1 MQEKLRLKEEKEAAE
16 AKYKVASV
24 DGKKEKVR
32 TLHSASCCRFRF
44 KACLTL
50 QSITVR
56 YAVTTLCCCAIVAS
70 LCQSLSIT
78 H

>member
-32 TLHSASCCRFRF
+32 TLHSISFYRSQI
-44 KACLTL
+44 KACSRL
-50 QSITVR
+50 QSITVQCSDHPLLFR
-56 YAVTTLCCCAIVAS
+56 C
-70 LCQSLSIT
+70 
-78 H
+78 